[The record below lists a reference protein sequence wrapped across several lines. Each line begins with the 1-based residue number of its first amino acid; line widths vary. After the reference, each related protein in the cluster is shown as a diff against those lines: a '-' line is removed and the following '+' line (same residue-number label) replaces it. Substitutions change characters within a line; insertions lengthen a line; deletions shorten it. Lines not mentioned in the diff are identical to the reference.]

1 MTIWNIWKRDIF
13 KYTIKRMNEIIRNR
27 VIRPST
33 RAESSDNYKV
43 ETEAVSIADVLL
55 VNVTHES
62 LGINA
67 AFKFEGKSI
76 ADKRSIHFKINES
89 EDSII
94 ISWIGITPIEISSIS
109 NEINGVKLIHRLP
122 SQL

>member
-1 MTIWNIWKRDIF
+1 MK
-13 KYTIKRMNEIIRNR
+13 EIIRNR

-43 ETEAVSIADVLL
+43 DTEAVSIADVLL
-55 VNVTHES
+55 VRVTHES

-67 AFKFEGKSI
+67 MYKFKGKSI
-76 ADKRSIHFKINES
+76 ADKKSIHFKVYES

-94 ISWIGITPIEISSIS
+94 ISWIGIKPIEITSAS
-109 NEINGVKLIHRLP
+109 NIINGFKLIHRLP
-122 SQL
+122 S